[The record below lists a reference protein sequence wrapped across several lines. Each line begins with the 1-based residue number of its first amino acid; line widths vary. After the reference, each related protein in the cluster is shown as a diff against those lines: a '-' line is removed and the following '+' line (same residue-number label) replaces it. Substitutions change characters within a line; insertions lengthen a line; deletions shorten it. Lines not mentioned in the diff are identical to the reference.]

1 MNGGLLLIPF
11 LGIRMI
17 LPSLLAK
24 DALQRAAFFAPVQ
37 GKEKIAYWIYQLSD
51 IEIFLSLFF
60 LKIQTD
66 ISWLFYVGASA
77 YLSGLVLCAISIVN
91 FSHPDGAGMNK
102 NGIYQYSRNPM
113 YVAYFVCFMGMALLT
128 RSKGLAV
135 LVLIFQVSAHWIILA
150 EERWC
155 LQKFGEDYEQY
166 RKTVR
171 RYL

>member
-37 GKEKIAYWIYQLSD
+37 GKEKIAYWIYQLSN

-77 YLSGLVLCAISIVN
+77 YLSGLSCVL
-91 FSHPDGAGMNK
+91 F
-102 NGIYQYSRNPM
+102 
-113 YVAYFVCFMGMALLT
+113 LL
-128 RSKGLAV
+128 
-135 LVLIFQVSAHWIILA
+135 
-150 EERWC
+150 
-155 LQKFGEDYEQY
+155 
-166 RKTVR
+166 
-171 RYL
+171 